1 MITPTVGRVILI
13 KRNDT
18 LDPKQPEPGIITY
31 VHENGTIN
39 VVGFTHAGVP
49 FTRTSFPLAQDDE
62 RMDGEHAYWMPYQKA
77 VAAGTI
83 PPVLHA
89 APPSSP
95 PPPLEGN
102 GPMEPIETQGTS

>member
-13 KRNDT
+13 QRTDSH
-18 LDPKQPEPGIITY
+18 DPKQPECGLITY

-39 VVGFTHAGVP
+39 LVGFTHNGVP

-62 RMDGEHAYWMPYQKA
+62 RLDGEHAYWMPYQKA
-77 VAAGTI
+77 VAKGEI

-89 APPSSP
+89 EP
-95 PPPLEGN
+95 PP
-102 GPMEPIETQGTS
+102 EPIDLSPDPTP